1 MQMLRKGLSFILFHK
16 EAPAFAGWR
25 HFVVVKKDAER
36 GWGMIGRALKYLK
49 HHELARCLNAWRSTF
64 AEETRKEGSLRR
76 ALGHF
81 VHRELSVGWST
92 WAAEAAEGV
101 RLGELLYNCLR
112 TIVLQRES
120 LALRGWK
127 HAHRQRV
134 RKLNAMAHAFRHLRN
149 QKLSAGWGTWVAK
162 TARRG
167 GAMHQLLSRS
177 MHFLLNH
184 ELSRVWNQWV
194 TTWAELERKRAALR
208 RGFGHLKLRFRSRG
222 WNAWA
227 ARTHETRETLRL
239 VRRGLSFIL
248 FRRRALGFAGW
259 KDFVQV
265 EARRRHKTGQMTH
278 ALRHLM
284 LRRLS
289 GRGWMTWCGLHRQ
302 TKALRLSLG
311 RAVGHFLHQ
320 RKSKGWNGW
329 KERAAVRSHNR
340 RLVRNALGFVRSTK
354 LAHGLAGWK
363 FTLDYFAQKREHA
376 RGMTLAIMHL
386 MCRRSLAKGWLT
398 WHAKW
403 GEYDKARRGLR
414 RGLGHF
420 LHRQLSRG
428 FVAWVEMAVDMRAYL
443 EVASMQF
450 SHVVVR
456 PKPLDEDVGLARV
469 PAIRRLWRCNER
481 DKKDW
486 ALLHAA
492 QQGHLAT
499 VQALVWRG
507 ALVGVCD
514 GLNQNALHI
523 AAFEGF
529 LDVVKV
535 LLDTEGCDIEA
546 RDACGHTAL
555 MLASLRG
562 HLSVMRTLVE
572 AGAQDDG
579 SDPTMLMDED
589 RSAPVK
595 MLI

>member
-1 MQMLRKGLSFILFHK
+1 MSRAIKYLLNSGLSRGWGAWLEMAAMEHELVQMLRKGLSFILFHK

-227 ARTHETRETLRL
+227 ARTHETREASPPLLTLPRPASSPSLGLPPHPPL
-239 VRRGLSFIL
+239 VSPLLTLPWPSPPHPPLALPSSPSLGPFLLTLPWSSCASPPWQILGRGARTHLHPVAAAGGARAERARCEPDARPPDADAAQGARRQRPPG
-248 FRRRALGFAGW
+248 RRA
-259 KDFVQV
+259 
-265 EARRRHKTGQMTH
+265 ARRIHGPDQRPQLPLVQPTSAAH
-278 ALRHLM
+278 A
-284 LRRLS
+284 
-289 GRGWMTWCGLHRQ
+289 
-302 TKALRLSLG
+302 
-311 RAVGHFLHQ
+311 
-320 RKSKGWNGW
+320 
-329 KERAAVRSHNR
+329 
-340 RLVRNALGFVRSTK
+340 
-354 LAHGLAGWK
+354 
-363 FTLDYFAQKREHA
+363 
-376 RGMTLAIMHL
+376 
-386 MCRRSLAKGWLT
+386 
-398 WHAKW
+398 
-403 GEYDKARRGLR
+403 
-414 RGLGHF
+414 
-420 LHRQLSRG
+420 
-428 FVAWVEMAVDMRAYL
+428 
-443 EVASMQF
+443 
-450 SHVVVR
+450 
-456 PKPLDEDVGLARV
+456 
-469 PAIRRLWRCNER
+469 
-481 DKKDW
+481 
-486 ALLHAA
+486 
-492 QQGHLAT
+492 
-499 VQALVWRG
+499 
-507 ALVGVCD
+507 
-514 GLNQNALHI
+514 
-523 AAFEGF
+523 
-529 LDVVKV
+529 
-535 LLDTEGCDIEA
+535 
-546 RDACGHTAL
+546 
-555 MLASLRG
+555 
-562 HLSVMRTLVE
+562 
-572 AGAQDDG
+572 
-579 SDPTMLMDED
+579 
-589 RSAPVK
+589 
-595 MLI
+595 